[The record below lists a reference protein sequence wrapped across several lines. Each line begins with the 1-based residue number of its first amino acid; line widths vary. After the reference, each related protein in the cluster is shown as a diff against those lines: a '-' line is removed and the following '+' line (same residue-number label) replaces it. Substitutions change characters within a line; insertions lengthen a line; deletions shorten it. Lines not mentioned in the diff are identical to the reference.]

1 MFEDE
6 LEKILSEIAEEEKEA
21 REIRRR
27 MADWDFI
34 KRQPP
39 RIRAAL
45 EYYIET
51 GDIRRA
57 SRIAG
62 VSLSKFRKL
71 LREASI
77 PVVV

>member
-1 MFEDE
+1 M
-6 LEKILSEIAEEEKEA
+6 IGSEIEEVLKDFWKTEKEA
-21 REIRRR
+21 KEIRRR

-34 KRQPP
+34 KRQSP
-39 RIRAAL
+39 RVRAAL
-45 EYYIET
+45 EYYVET

-62 VSLSKFRKL
+62 MNLSKFRKV
-71 LREASI
+71 LREAHI